1 MSELLTNLD
10 ELISVLEEPADTLI
24 IFHRNPDADAVGSAF
39 ALQQFLEQLGSHT
52 RCICSDEVPQ
62 NLHFLMNGMQESV
75 LSDAV
80 LQDFEPSRIIS
91 VDTASP
97 AQMGTLADLFGD
109 RVDVMIDHHKSDTPY
124 GALCYIRESAAA
136 TGEIIFDLIKK
147 LASEERITVD
157 TEMCTDLYA
166 AISGDTGCFRYSNVT
181 PKTHLR
187 AAELGASGIDC
198 ADINRRL
205 FENKSLERLR
215 AQSAAISNMELFD
228 DGKIA
233 VVTFP
238 YALKAALG
246 LRDEDMDSLVESP
259 RSLSGVEVALCIR
272 QPLPEG
278 KFRVSARSNGEFDVA
293 ALCRKFEGG
302 GHARAAGCTLT
313 AVDANEA
320 MQRIVSAIHTIHFDI
335 T

>member
-1 MSELLTNLD
+1 MSEILTTLD
-10 ELISVLEEPADTLI
+10 ELILALETPADTLI

-39 ALQQFLEQLGSHT
+39 ALRNVMEQLGSPT
-52 RCICSDEVPQ
+52 RCICQEEVPAYLQ
-62 NLHFLMNGMQESV
+62 FLTKNTQESV
-75 LSDAV
+75 LAEAV
-80 LQDFEPSRIIS
+80 LADFEPARIIS
-91 VDTASP
+91 VDTASVS
-97 AQMGTLADLFGD
+97 QMGTLADRFGD
-109 RVDVMIDHHKSDTPY
+109 RVDVMIDHHEGNDPHGTQSY
-124 GALCYIRESAAA
+124 VRSGAAA

-147 LASEERITVD
+147 LASDERITID
-157 TEMCTDLYA
+157 EEMCIDLYA

-187 AAELGASGIDC
+187 AAELVASGIDC
-198 ADINRRL
+198 AEINRRL

-215 AQSAAISNMELFD
+215 AQSAAISNMELYA

-246 LRDEDMDSLVESP
+246 LGDDDLGALVDIP

-278 KFRVSARSNGEFDVA
+278 RFRVSVRSNGTYDVA
-293 ALCRKFEGG
+293 ALCRKFDGG
-302 GHARAAGCTLT
+302 GHAKAAGCTLMAT
-313 AVDANEA
+313 DIAEAVHR
-320 MQRIVSAIHTIHFDI
+320 MVSAIHLGEI
-335 T
+335 